1 MYLDR
6 VRSATPL
13 QGCCLVTPR
22 SSSQPWFFAVLPD
35 DGAEQDAYLLQAPL
49 DQLRCWESHMNWDYN
64 TGATLYEWGFDNQ
77 KMQQHYARRRSSGSF
92 CKGNRWLKRTTD
104 QNVVPISCDVK
115 SPSIVLGTQSP
126 NRRENRREHVAITYH
141 QWSGHRYHWAFQHQ

>member
-1 MYLDR
+1 MYLYR

-49 DQLRCWESHMNWDYN
+49 DQLRCWESHMNWDYKCWN
-64 TGATLYEWGFDNQ
+64 NPLWMGVWQPKNARTLCKTQIFRILLQGKPLVKEDY
-77 KMQQHYARRRSSGSF
+77 RSKRGPYQVW
-92 CKGNRWLKRTTD
+92 CQLAEHCWVHNLK
-104 QNVVPISCDVK
+104 
-115 SPSIVLGTQSP
+115 IVGTMY
-126 NRRENRREHVAITYH
+126 EHVAIKYH
-141 QWSGHRYHWAFQHQ
+141 QWSGHRYYWAFQHQ

>member
-1 MYLDR
+1 MYLYM

-49 DQLRCWESHMNWDYN
+49 DQLRCWESHMNWDY
-64 TGATLYEWGFDNQ
+64 TGTTLWMGVWQPKNATTL
-77 KMQQHYARRRSSGSF
+77 
-92 CKGNRWLKRTTD
+92 CKTQIFRILLQGNRWLKRTTD
-104 QNVVPISCDVK
+104 QNVVPINCDVK
-115 SPSIVLGTQSP
+115 SPSIVGYTIPKFLNVWTCCNQISP
-126 NRRENRREHVAITYH
+126 M
-141 QWSGHRYHWAFQHQ
+141 SGHRYHWAFQHQ